1 MLDRLIRFFFVVA
14 LILLSSISTPS
25 VLSQPILTL
34 NPVASSV
41 VEGTTITFSGM
52 LRFNEQ
58 PLAGQTVTIKDVLS
72 GLTFEATTDSNGE
85 FRFDWM
91 AVMREESYGFYAEF
105 SFPAGG
111 TFVRSE
117 QYEVTVM
124 PHSVNESAKNVNTEP
139 AGNEIPYEEIAT
151 RDSSFP
157 ADDLFFIVLLIG
169 AVAGA
174 YLIYRSRV
182 KSHVPIVEIRGGL
195 E

>member
-72 GLTFEATTDSNGE
+72 GLTFEA
-85 FRFDWM
+85 
-91 AVMREESYGFYAEF
+91 
-105 SFPAGG
+105 
-111 TFVRSE
+111 
-117 QYEVTVM
+117 
-124 PHSVNESAKNVNTEP
+124 K
-139 AGNEIPYEEIAT
+139 
-151 RDSSFP
+151 
-157 ADDLFFIVLLIG
+157 IG
-169 AVAGA
+169 RA
-174 YLIYRSRV
+174 
-182 KSHVPIVEIRGGL
+182 HV
-195 E
+195 